1 MALMKNGELKSSS
14 VLFLQNNLS
23 CDRYDNGGLLDRE
36 QAAIV
41 LSNTVFL

>member
-1 MALMKNGELKSSS
+1 MALMINGELKSSS

-23 CDRYDNGGLLDRE
+23 CDRYGGPLLNE